1 MNTPILCRQAARQT
15 DAFETEIL
23 SAVTGRRYRIQ
34 TAAVGEMPSEG
45 YPVLLVLDGEA
56 FFPALLNIMQSL
68 MNNPI
73 TRSRAPCLL
82 VGIGYPGGKIRDLAQ
97 RAADYTPLPENAPDQ
112 DKQQFGGAERF
123 ARFIDR
129 ELFPLLETAYRTDRS
144 ETAVFGHS
152 FGALFG
158 LYSLLTAPRFRRHLL
173 ISPSIWWQNKHICTL
188 LGRRLEGTS
197 VRIAVGEHENGS
209 GCGRRERRGMNE
221 SAQDIVRQLQAL
233 GADTGFR
240 IYPDANHGNTPF
252 YALTDCVEYL
262 RQVWQREPDD
272 NPHGN
277 PNG

>member
-1 MNTPILCRQAARQT
+1 MTAPIFCQAARQT

-23 SAVTGRRYRIQ
+23 SAATGRCYRIQ
-34 TAAVGEMPSEG
+34 TATVGEMPSEG
-45 YPVLLVLDGEA
+45 YPVLFVLDGEA

-68 MNNPI
+68 MDNPI
-73 TRSRAPCLL
+73 TQSRASCLI

-97 RAADYTPLPENAPDQ
+97 RAADYTPPLPDGASESDR
-112 DKQQFGGAERF
+112 QQFGGAERF
-123 ARFIDR
+123 ARFIDQ
-129 ELFPLLETAYRTDRS
+129 ELFPLLETAYSTDRR

-173 ISPSIWWQNKHICTL
+173 VSPSIWWQNKHICTL
-188 LGRRLEGTS
+188 LGRRLDGTS

-221 SAQDIVRQLQAL
+221 SAQEIIRQLQAL
-233 GADTGFR
+233 GADTGFCT
-240 IYPDANHGNTPF
+240 YPGANHGNTPF

-262 RQVWQREPDD
+262 RQVWQRKTD
-272 NPHGN
+272 GN
-277 PNG
+277 PNT